1 MARTPPTR
9 TLRWIMW
16 DGQEHAPPFQVQFQ
30 DGMRQLTS
38 FGTRPAV
45 ARGAAAPPHRHIHHR
60 HGRGHHDGS
69 FQAQCN
75 QQGSHLQ
82 PDRRRKHQATFP
94 TMCLVV
100 ELHKKAEDFGSQMTY
115 YQKWTP
121 RTCVLA
127 RTQTVLS
134 HAKKFVSLQ
143 EDCQLTKTDRF

>member
-1 MARTPPTR
+1 
-9 TLRWIMW
+9 MW

-30 DGMRQLTS
+30 DQMRRLTS
-38 FGTRPAV
+38 FGSRPAV

-60 HGRGHHDGS
+60 LERVHHHGS

-82 PDRRRKHQATFP
+82 PDRRSEHQATIP

-100 ELHKKAEDFGSQMTY
+100 ELHKKAEDFSSQKTY
-115 YQKWTP
+115 YQKLTP
-121 RTCVLA
+121 RTCVWA
-127 RTQTVLS
+127 RTQTFLS

-143 EDCQLTKTDRF
+143 EDSQLTQAVRF